1 VHALPTLCQPR
12 QTNLGGAWADTD
24 GQTRQ
29 GDQVATT
36 SQRRRQLA
44 RLRWE
49 KQQARRAAAAAR
61 VRRRRRVLAVVL
73 IFALVVASVAAA
85 VVWWPW
91 AGDDATTAEETPT
104 PAAEGSCT
112 YMETGSEDPVAG
124 LPPATPAVATT
135 ATLTIGGKPVSVE
148 LLPDAAPCTVGS
160 FAHLAANGY
169 FDATTCHR
177 LTTAETLKV
186 LQCGD
191 PTGSGSGGP
200 GYQFGIENTEGATY
214 PAATVAM
221 AHGAGDPGSNGSQFF
236 VVYGDSE
243 LPPEYTVFGRVT
255 EGLDVITDIAVA
267 GTADGSTDG
276 APKTPV
282 RLDEVVTDA

>member
-1 VHALPTLCQPR
+1 
-12 QTNLGGAWADTD
+12 
-24 GQTRQ
+24 
-29 GDQVATT
+29 VATT

-44 RLRWE
+44 RQRWE

-61 VRRRRRVLAVVL
+61 ARRRRRILVVVL
-73 IFALVVASVAAA
+73 VFALVAASVAAA
-85 VVWWPW
+85 IVWWPW
-91 AGDDATTAEETPT
+91 ADDDATTAAETTPPT
-104 PAAEGSCT
+104 SAADGPCT
-112 YMETGSEDPVAG
+112 YTETGDVEPTAG
-124 LPPATPAVATT
+124 MPPATPAVATT
-135 ATLTIGGKPVSVE
+135 ATLTIGGTPVSVE

-160 FAHLAANGY
+160 FAHLAASGY

-200 GYQFGIENTEGATY
+200 GYQFGVENTEGATY
-214 PAATVAM
+214 PAGTVAM
-221 AHGAGDPGSNGSQFF
+221 ARGDDPGSNGSQFF
-236 VVYGDSE
+236 IVYGDSE
-243 LPPEYTVFGRVT
+243 LPSTPGYTVFGRVT
-255 EGLDVITDIAVA
+255 EGLDVISGIAAA

-282 RLDEVVTDA
+282 TLDAVVTGA

>member
-1 VHALPTLCQPR
+1 
-12 QTNLGGAWADTD
+12 
-24 GQTRQ
+24 
-29 GDQVATT
+29 VATT

-44 RLRWE
+44 RQRWE

-61 VRRRRRVLAVVL
+61 VRRRRRVLVVVL
-73 IFALVVASVAAA
+73 ICALVVASVAAA
-85 VVWWPW
+85 VLWWPW
-91 AGDDATTAEETPT
+91 ATDDATTAEETPAPT
-104 PAAEGSCT
+104 SAAEGSCT
-112 YMETGSEDPVAG
+112 YTATGSEDPAAG
-124 LPPATPAVATT
+124 LPPATPAAATT
-135 ATLTIGGKPVSVE
+135 ATLTVAAKPVSVE

-169 FDATTCHR
+169 FDATMCHR

-214 PAATVAM
+214 PAGTVAM

-236 VVYGDSE
+236 VVYGDSQ

-255 EGLDVITDIAVA
+255 EGLDVITDIAAA

-282 RLDEVVTDA
+282 MLDEVVTDA

>member
-1 VHALPTLCQPR
+1 
-12 QTNLGGAWADTD
+12 
-24 GQTRQ
+24 
-29 GDQVATT
+29 VATT

-44 RLRWE
+44 RQRWE

-61 VRRRRRVLAVVL
+61 ARRRRRVLTVLLVV
-73 IFALVVASVAAA
+73 ALVAASVAAA

-91 AGDDATTAEETPT
+91 AADDATTAEETPT
-104 PAAEGSCT
+104 STSADGTCT
-112 YMETGSEDPVAG
+112 YTETGTDDPVAG
-124 LPPATPAVATT
+124 LPPATPPTAST
-135 ATLTIGGKPVSVE
+135 ATLTVGGKPVSVE

-160 FAHLAANGY
+160 FAHLAAHDY
-169 FDATTCHR
+169 FDATSCHR
-177 LTTAETLKV
+177 LTTSETLKV

-214 PAATVAM
+214 PAGTVAM
-221 AHGAGDPGSNGSQFF
+221 ARGDDPGSNGSQFF
-236 VVYGDSE
+236 IVYGDSD
-243 LPPEYTVFGRVT
+243 LPTPPGYTVFGRVT
-255 EGLDVITDIAVA
+255 EGLDVISDIAAA

-282 RLDEVVTDA
+282 TVDEVVTGR